1 MWKLLSLHFIFV
13 FNFSIFAC
21 NNDDLEIFLRNKYV
35 QYLNSKFFFVKET
48 RTNFLCEGIEDY
60 NQITISQLKDS
71 ISYFKNKNIEPGNC
85 PIFPIDQLTL
95 LITNV
100 NEILLYDK
108 MVLLC
113 SSNPSKDALE
123 TFFNEEVEKLDQ
135 STEIGTFFHDIR
147 KHYVSNRFSDTA
159 NSLKQLT
166 CLNWLSSNS
175 CQFGFSKDLE
185 SLLDSYVIASDEN
198 SRKQYCEGNKEEFC
212 KKVTFYLDPNLLNH
226 GGIINVTS
234 DVGPLTFFRFF
245 NSTETIGNST
255 DLSRI
260 CLYKSVSE
268 KLNCG
273 IDEQAKAFLENYQ
286 LSNLAN
292 ENFEVTKKNCRKEG
306 IAIES
311 DLRLAKLKAYP
322 NPISLSGQMLLK
334 LNLING
340 ELSQCGLKFKLFDI
354 NGRELTIADKFFQL
368 RKDEPAEIDL
378 SMSSLSNGIYFIRPI
393 EAKCEEEIIKLPSEN
408 AIKLI
413 ILK

>member
-21 NNDDLEIFLRNKYV
+21 NNDELEIFFRDKYV
-35 QYLNSKFFFVKET
+35 QYLNSKFFFVKEA
-48 RTNFLCEGIEDY
+48 RQNSFCESIKDY
-60 NQITISQLKDS
+60 NQITISHLKDS
-71 ISYFKNKNIEPGNC
+71 ISYFKNKNIEPGSC

-113 SSNPSKDALE
+113 SGNPSKDVLE

-135 STEIGTFFHDIR
+135 STEIGSFFHDIR
-147 KHYVSNRFSDTA
+147 KYYVSNRFSDTA

-175 CQFGFSKDLE
+175 CQFDFSKDLV
-185 SLLDSYVIASDEN
+185 SLLESYAIPSDE
-198 SRKQYCEGNKEEFC
+198 SSQKQYCEGYKDEFC
-212 KKVTFYLDPNLLNH
+212 KKVTYYLDPNLLNS
-226 GGIINVTS
+226 GVINVTS
-234 DVGPLTFFRFF
+234 NVGTLTFFRFF
-245 NSTETIGNST
+245 NSVETIGNST

-268 KLNCG
+268 KLNCD
-273 IDEQAKAFLENYQ
+273 IDERTKAFLEYYQ
-286 LSNLAN
+286 LSNLTN
-292 ENFEVTKKNCRKEG
+292 EDLEVTKQNCKKEG
-306 IAIES
+306 IAIEN
-311 DLRLAKLKAYP
+311 DLKLAKLKAYP
-322 NPISLSGQMLLK
+322 NPFSLSGGQMLLK
-334 LNLING
+334 LKLING
-340 ELSQCGLKFKLFDI
+340 EISQCGLRFKLFDI
-354 NGRELTIADKFFQL
+354 SGREITIGDKFYQL

-378 SMSSLSNGIYFIRPI
+378 NMSSLSDGIYFIRPI
-393 EAKCEEEIIKLPSEN
+393 EAKCNEVIIKLPKEN
-408 AIKLI
+408 AMKLI